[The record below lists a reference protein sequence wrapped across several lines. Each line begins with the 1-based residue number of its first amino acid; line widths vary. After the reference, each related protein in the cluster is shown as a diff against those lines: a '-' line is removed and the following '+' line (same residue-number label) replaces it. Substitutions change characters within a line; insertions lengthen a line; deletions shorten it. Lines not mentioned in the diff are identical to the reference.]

1 MKSKAFYHNRSTV
14 RSHVLKELPYRAH
27 IVYGMLAL
35 LAFLLMGRGI
45 YLHTFHRQFLQKK
58 GEMRYSRVITIP
70 ASRGRITDRQGQILA
85 VSTSVKS
92 IWAIPSDVEMSND
105 EAKKLA
111 LLLRMPVAELKKK
124 FNVAERD
131 FVYLKR
137 QVPPDIAEKVVDL
150 DIQGVYQTDAQARFY
165 PRGEE
170 VSHLVGWTDVDDRG
184 REGIELAKES
194 VLMGVPGSRRVIR
207 DRRGQIIEDVASVKK
222 PQQGKDIQLTIDSRL
237 QFIAMRELQRAIEK
251 HKAKAGGLVIVDAK
265 TGALLAAANY
275 PVFNPNN
282 RVNLN
287 RDAVRNR
294 AFTDLFEPGSTMKP
308 FAAAMAL
315 ESGKYTPNSLIAT
328 GNGTLS
334 IGPATVHDAHPGGTM
349 TLSQVIQKSSNVGAS
364 KIVLSL
370 PAEKFY
376 KQLIGSGFGQ
386 LPRTGF
392 PGETTG
398 HLRPAKVWKPI
409 EHATLSYGHGLA
421 VSLLQLA
428 QAYTIFSTDG
438 KLMPIK
444 IYKDEVDQPLA
455 DPNQVAVG
463 ESAIKETKK
472 TIPRL
477 PVQVIKPTT
486 AQELRKML
494 ELVTQPGGTATKAR
508 VIGYRVGGKTG
519 TAHKLQGRHYINK
532 YVSSFIGIAP
542 ISNPRLIIAVMIDE
556 PGAGEYYGGT
566 VAAPAFSEV
575 MGQSLRTL
583 GVMPD
588 LSVMSQS
595 ADSIAAG
602 QEEVVKESD

>member
-1 MKSKAFYHNRSTV
+1 M
-14 RSHVLKELPYRAH
+14 
-27 IVYGMLAL
+27 
-35 LAFLLMGRGI
+35 
-45 YLHTFHRQFLQKK
+45 
-58 GEMRYSRVITIP
+58 
-70 ASRGRITDRQGQILA
+70 
-85 VSTSVKS
+85 
-92 IWAIPSDVEMSND
+92 VE
-105 EAKKLA
+105 
-111 LLLRMPVAELKKK
+111 
-124 FNVAERD
+124 
-131 FVYLKR
+131 
-137 QVPPDIAEKVVDL
+137 L

-170 VSHLVGWTDVDDRG
+170 VAHLVGWTDVDDKG

-194 VLMGVPGSRRVIR
+194 LLTGVSGSRRVIR
-207 DRRGQIIEDVASVKK
+207 DRRGQIVEDIASVKK

-237 QFIAMRELQRAIEK
+237 QFIAMRELQRAVEK
-251 HKAKAGGLVIVDAK
+251 HKAKAAGLVILDAK
-265 TGALLAAANY
+265 TGALLAVANY

-282 RVNLN
+282 RLNLN

-308 FAAAMAL
+308 FAVAMAL
-315 ESGKYTPNSLIAT
+315 DSGKYTPNSLVAT
-328 GNGTLS
+328 GNGALS
-334 IGPATVHDAHPGGTM
+334 IGPATIHDAHPGGTM
-349 TLSQVIQKSSNVGAS
+349 TVSQVIQKSSNVGAS

-370 PAEKFY
+370 PPEKFY
-376 KQLIGSGFGQ
+376 KHLIAAGFSQ

-392 PGETTG
+392 PGESTG
-398 HLRPAKVWKPI
+398 RLRPAKVWKPI

-428 QAYTIFSTDG
+428 QAYTIFTTDG
-438 KLMPIK
+438 KVMPVK
-444 IYKDEVDQPLA
+444 IYKEEVDQPLGA
-455 DPNQVAVG
+455 ISQVTGG
-463 ESAIKETKK
+463 ENAINKDTKK
-472 TIPRL
+472 NVPRI
-477 PVQVIKPTT
+477 PVQVIKPGT

-532 YVSSFIGIAP
+532 YLSSFVGIAP
-542 ISNPRLIIAVMIDE
+542 ISDPRLIIAVMIDE

-566 VAAPAFSEV
+566 VAAPVFSEV

-583 GVMPD
+583 GVRPD

-602 QEEVVKESD
+602 QGPEEIVKESD